1 MAAAGEKGKKNDNG
15 IGTAIDFVLSNARL
29 VLGVGGAAML
39 GIATLA
45 VKRMYD
51 RTLSAPASPSRSNQT
66 EKRSWEEPNWL
77 GSSTR
82 LLTKDMK
89 TTVSR
94 SLQVLPTDPS
104 VFEPDSILSK
114 QPNRKFQADLKKTRL
129 TLSLQDKLVT
139 YYKTS
144 AAVPQMEQ
152 SCAKQAA
159 IDICAELRNFIYNKF
174 PDMPLRD
181 MHLSGSLYDD
191 LQVVRADHIQLM
203 VPLSV
208 ERNLWSCVPGE
219 ETILNLPG
227 FCLLRRE
234 NLEYFPR
241 GTSYWDRC
249 VVGGYLCPKAVVAT
263 FEKVVAGSINWPAIG
278 SMLGY
283 VIRPVVPS
291 DSLILEVQYEENRRL
306 FIDFLPLVALEDR
319 TAVAKSHRL
328 PRYGNMWRISQ
339 RGAETAALIGRDQ
352 HDLGCRSLCLK
363 ILKAVCRYNLPL
375 SHLTSSHL
383 TNILL
388 HICEK
393 ESDWSRGVLADRFL
407 QTLKETVGY
416 LERGELPSAMDPKV
430 NLFSELTAEE
440 VDEMGYFLYSSL
452 TEPEVLLRTRDT
464 D

>member
-1 MAAAGEKGKKNDNG
+1 MAGAGEKKGKKDDNG

-51 RTLSAPASPSRSNQT
+51 RAISAPASPSRANQSG
-66 EKRSWEEPNWL
+66 KRSWEEPSWL

-82 LLTKDMK
+82 LLNKDMK
-89 TTVSR
+89 TSVSR
-94 SLQVLPTDPS
+94 SLQTLPTDAS
-104 VFEPDSILSK
+104 VFEQDSI
-114 QPNRKFQADLKKTRL
+114 QPKPPSRKTKSDLMKTRL
-129 TLSLQDKLVT
+129 KLSLQEKLFT
-139 YYKTS
+139 YYKKYV
-144 AAVPQMEQ
+144 AIPPGEQ
-152 SCAKQAA
+152 SHAKQAA
-159 IDICAELRNFIYNKF
+159 IDICAELRNFIHNKF

-208 ERNLWSCVPGE
+208 ENNLWSCVPGE

-234 NLEYFPR
+234 NVEYFPR

-291 DSLILEVQYEENRRL
+291 ESLILEVQYDDDRKL
-306 FIDFLPLVALEDR
+306 FIDFLPLVAFVDR
-319 TAVAKSHRL
+319 AAVAKAHRL
-328 PRYGNMWRISQ
+328 PRYGNMWRLSQ

-352 HDLGCRSLCLK
+352 QDSGCRGLCLK
-363 ILKAVCRYNLPL
+363 ILKAICRYNIPL
-375 SHLTSSHL
+375 SHLTASHL

-388 HICEK
+388 HVCEK
-393 ESDWSRGVLADRFL
+393 EEDWSQGALADRFIQAL
-407 QTLKETVGY
+407 RETVGY
-416 LERGELPSAMDPKV
+416 LETGNLPSALDPKV
-430 NLFSELTAEE
+430 NLFSELKADE
-440 VDEMGYFLYSSL
+440 VDEMGYFLYCSL
-452 TEPEVLLRTRDT
+452 SEPEVLLRTGE
-464 D
+464 

>member
-1 MAAAGEKGKKNDNG
+1 MAGAGEKKGKKDDNG

-51 RTLSAPASPSRSNQT
+51 RAISAPASPSRSSQSS
-66 EKRSWEEPNWL
+66 KRSWEEPSWL

-82 LLTKDMK
+82 LLNKDMK
-89 TTVSR
+89 TSVSR
-94 SLQVLPTDPS
+94 SLQTLPTDPS
-104 VFEPDSILSK
+104 GFEQDFIRPKAPS
-114 QPNRKFQADLKKTRL
+114 RKSQTDLKKTRL
-129 TLSLQDKLVT
+129 KLSLQEKLFS
-139 YYKTS
+139 YYKKS
-144 AAVPQMEQ
+144 VAIPPAEQ
-152 SCAKQAA
+152 SHAKQAA
-159 IDICAELRNFIYNKF
+159 IEICAELRNFIHSKF

-203 VPLSV
+203 VPLLV
-208 ERNLWSCVPGE
+208 ENNLWSCVPGE

-234 NLEYFPR
+234 NVEYFPR

-249 VVGGYLCPKAVVAT
+249 VVGGYLCPKTVVAT

-291 DSLILEVQYEENRRL
+291 ESLILEVQYDEDRKL
-306 FIDFLPLVALEDR
+306 FIDFLPLVALEDH
-319 TAVAKSHRL
+319 TAVAKAHRL
-328 PRYGNMWRISQ
+328 SRFGNMWRLSQ
-339 RGAETAALIGRDQ
+339 RGAEIAALMGRDQ
-352 HDLGCRSLCLK
+352 QDSGYRCLCLK
-363 ILKAVCRYNLPL
+363 ILKAICRYNLPL
-375 SHLTSSHL
+375 THLTASHL

-388 HICEK
+388 HVSEK
-393 ESDWSRGVLADRFL
+393 EEDWSQGALADRFL
-407 QTLKETVGY
+407 QALRETVGY
-416 LERGELPSAMDPKV
+416 LETGNLPSAVDPKV
-430 NLFSELTAEE
+430 NLFSELTPDE
-440 VDEMGYFLYSSL
+440 VDEMGYFLYCCLS
-452 TEPEVLLRTRDT
+452 EPEVLLRTGE
-464 D
+464 